1 MATDLKIL
9 KNDRKVTEKENKK
22 IKAEMA
28 KVRKENEVGFL
39 IEKGWFE

>member
-9 KNDRKVTEKENKK
+9 KNDRKVTEKENRK

-28 KVRKENEVGFL
+28 KIRKENEVGF
-39 IEKGWFE
+39 FELNGLF